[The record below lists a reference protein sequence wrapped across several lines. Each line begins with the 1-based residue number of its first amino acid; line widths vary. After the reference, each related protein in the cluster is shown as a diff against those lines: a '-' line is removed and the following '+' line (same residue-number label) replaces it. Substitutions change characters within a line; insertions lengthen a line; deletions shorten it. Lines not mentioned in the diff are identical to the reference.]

1 MRYMRCMII
10 NISLLLII
18 DNFDQN
24 DVEVTLHIIFNF
36 LVYLFVYCVQ
46 TQQLCSLSNK
56 YQSLDVRYLDSLS
69 SDVAKSRSRLRCGES
84 MRVRSISLSTILV
97 SENFPV
103 MSFVGRFPS
112 RTEKLNA
119 KVLSDIQYLCAPGKR
134 CLRTWLRT
142 DCSRD
147 YSSVS
152 LFHDIFVIN
161 KIRVLRVKQALI
173 MFYHIQHT
181 L

>member
-1 MRYMRCMII
+1 MRLDIVHNFTLYTFIHIVFYFLVHFLYCRII
-10 NISLLLII
+10 NA
-18 DNFDQN
+18 
-24 DVEVTLHIIFNF
+24 
-36 LVYLFVYCVQ
+36 
-46 TQQLCSLSNK
+46 QLCNLFSK

-69 SDVAKSRSRLRCGES
+69 SDVGEITVATTCGES
-84 MRVRSISLSTILV
+84 MRARSISLSTILV

-134 CLRTWLRT
+134 CLRTWLRS

-152 LFHDIFVIN
+152 VSRYFRY
-161 KIRVLRVKQALI
+161 K
-173 MFYHIQHT
+173 
-181 L
+181 